1 MLMKDSNSKCRNA
14 KWTAALNFTNR
25 RHQLDLV
32 MKSTKILKICT
43 DLGYWR
49 CGSTLSPVG
58 GGRIAK
64 PGEMSKRAEYAYYFV
79 MSDLLFSMT
88 DVLNAR

>member
-1 MLMKDSNSKCRNA
+1 MQKCQMDCSLELHQQKA
-14 KWTAALNFTNR
+14 
-25 RHQLDLV
+25 QLDLV